1 MGAHHSR
8 QSQRPPQH
16 SHRALRVHTS
26 GPVTRILLAGLAL
39 AALATVVGLVV
50 LWPSGDRPSSPYA
63 AEGVTYPR
71 AEVLAVGE
79 PCPVVTPGTGGD
91 YPANCDEVSVR
102 VVDHADVE
110 TTVTVPP
117 GTVSGSLETGDRV
130 TLAAVP
136 QQDSTQYA
144 WVGADR
150 TVPIAVMTAVF
161 VLIVGLV
168 ARLRG
173 LLALL
178 GLVLAGG
185 VVGLFML
192 PALLT
197 GESGLLVALVGS
209 SAIMFVVLYLAH
221 GVSVRTSTALAG
233 TLFGLLVTAGLGL
246 LAVDAARLTGFG
258 DESALLLRLHAA
270 ELDFRGLLTCAVIV
284 AGLGVLNDVTIT
296 QSSAVWELR
305 DAAPEMSRRQVFAS
319 GMRIGRDHIAST
331 IYTIVFA
338 YAGTALAALLLIALY
353 DRPLLD
359 VLSDEIISEEIIRTL
374 ASAIGLVLAVPVT
387 TAIAAATVA
396 PAAPA
401 VPRGDRSATA

>member
-1 MGAHHSR
+1 MGAHHS
-8 QSQRPPQH
+8 
-16 SHRALRVHTS
+16 HRAPRVHTS
-26 GPVTRILLAGLAL
+26 GPVTRILLVGLAL
-39 AALATVVGLVV
+39 AALATIAGLVA
-50 LWPSGDRPSSPYA
+50 LWPSGDRPASPYA

-71 AEVLAVGE
+71 AQVLAMGE
-79 PCPVVTPGTGGD
+79 PCPVVTPGTFED
-91 YPANCDEVSVR
+91 YPEPCDQVTVR
-102 VVDHADVE
+102 LLDAQDVE
-110 TTVTVPP
+110 ETVQVPP
-117 GTVSGSLETGDRV
+117 GTVSGALEVGDRAL
-130 TLAAVP
+130 LAAIP
-136 QQDSTQYA
+136 QDGGTRYA
-144 WVGADR
+144 WVGVDR
-150 TVPIAVMTAVF
+150 TMPIAVMTGAF
-161 VLIVGLV
+161 VLIVGLI

-185 VVGLFML
+185 VVGFFML

-197 GESGLLVALVGS
+197 GESGMLVALVGS
-209 SAIMFVVLYLAH
+209 SAIMFMVLYLAH

-233 TLFGLLVTAGLGL
+233 TLFGLLVTAALGL
-246 LAVDAARLTGFG
+246 LAIDAARLTGLG
-258 DESALLLRLHAA
+258 DESALQLRLQAT

-305 DAAPEMSRRQVFAS
+305 DAAPGMSRGRIFAS

-359 VLSDEIISEEIIRTL
+359 VLSDEIIAEEIMRTL

-396 PAAPA
+396 PAADQA
-401 VPRGDRSATA
+401 DSSATP

>member
-1 MGAHHSR
+1 MGAH
-8 QSQRPPQH
+8 H

-26 GPVTRILLAGLAL
+26 GPVTRILLVGLAL
-39 AALATVVGLVV
+39 AALATIVGLVV
-50 LWPSGDRPSSPYA
+50 LWPSGDRPASPYA

-71 AEVLAVGE
+71 AEVVEVGA
-79 PCPVVTPGTGGD
+79 PCPVITSETGGD
-91 YPANCDEVSVR
+91 FPEGCDRVTVR
-102 VVDHADVE
+102 LADDPGIE
-110 TTVTVPP
+110 TTVAVPP
-117 GTVSGSLETGDRV
+117 GTVEGVLAVGDRV
-130 TLAAVP
+130 MLASVP
-136 QQDSTQYA
+136 QDGGTQYA
-144 WVGADR
+144 WVGVDR
-150 TVPIAVMTAVF
+150 TMPIAVMTAGF
-161 VLIVGLV
+161 VLIVGLI

-185 VVGLFML
+185 VVGYFML

-197 GESGLLVALVGS
+197 GESGMLVALVGS
-209 SAIMFVVLYLAH
+209 SAIMFMVLYLAH

-233 TLFGLLVTAGLGL
+233 TLFGLLVTAALGL
-246 LAVDAARLTGFG
+246 LAIDAARLTGLG
-258 DESALLLRLHAA
+258 DESALNLRLNAT

-305 DAAPEMSRRQVFAS
+305 SAAPEMTRARIFAS

-338 YAGTALAALLLIALY
+338 YAGTALAALMLIALY

-396 PAAPA
+396 PAVRAPEGA
-401 VPRGDRSATA
+401 AAP

>member
-1 MGAHHSR
+1 MGAH
-8 QSQRPPQH
+8 H

-26 GPVTRILLAGLAL
+26 GPVTRILLVGLAL

-50 LWPSGDRPSSPYA
+50 LWPSGDRPASPYA

-71 AEVLAVGE
+71 AEVLSVGE

-91 YPANCDEVSVR
+91 LPESCDEVSVR
-102 VVDHADVE
+102 VDDRGVE
-110 TTVTVPP
+110 ATVTVPP
-117 GTVSGSLETGDRV
+117 GTLEGSLAVGDQVR
-130 TLAAVP
+130 LAALP
-136 QQDSTQYA
+136 QEGGTQYA

-150 TVPIAVMTAVF
+150 TTPIAVMTAAF
-161 VLIVGLV
+161 VLIVGLI

-178 GLVLAGG
+178 GLVVAGG

-197 GESGLLVALVGS
+197 GEPGLLVALVGS

-233 TLFGLLVTAGLGL
+233 TLFGLLVTAALGL
-246 LAVDAARLTGFG
+246 LAIDAARLTGLG
-258 DESALLLRLHAA
+258 DESALQLRVHAT

-305 DAAPEMSRRQVFAS
+305 DAAPELSRARIFSS

-359 VLSDEIISEEIIRTL
+359 VLNEIISEEIIRTL

-387 TAIAAATVA
+387 TAIAVATVA
-396 PAAPA
+396 PA
-401 VPRGDRSATA
+401 VPGPDGSASP

>member
-1 MGAHHSR
+1 MGAHHS
-8 QSQRPPQH
+8 
-16 SHRALRVHTS
+16 HRAPRVHTS
-26 GPVTRILLAGLAL
+26 GPVTRILLVGLAL
-39 AALATVVGLVV
+39 AALATIAGLVA
-50 LWPSGDRPSSPYA
+50 LWPSGDRPASPYA

-71 AEVLAVGE
+71 AQVLAMGE
-79 PCPVVTPGTGGD
+79 PCPVVTPGTFED
-91 YPANCDEVSVR
+91 YPEACDQVTVR
-102 VVDHADVE
+102 LLDDQDVE
-110 TTVTVPP
+110 ETVQVPP
-117 GTVSGSLETGDRV
+117 GTVSGALEVGDRAL
-130 TLAAVP
+130 LAAIP
-136 QQDSTQYA
+136 QDGGTRYA
-144 WVGADR
+144 WVGVDR
-150 TVPIAVMTAVF
+150 TMPIAVMAGAF
-161 VLIVGLV
+161 VLIVGLI

-185 VVGLFML
+185 VVGFFML

-197 GESGLLVALVGS
+197 GESGMLVAMVGS
-209 SAIMFVVLYLAH
+209 SAIMFMVLYLAH

-246 LAVDAARLTGFG
+246 LAIDAARLTGLG
-258 DESALLLRLHAA
+258 DESALQLRLQAT

-305 DAAPEMSRRQVFAS
+305 DAAPGMSRARIFAS

-359 VLSDEIISEEIIRTL
+359 VLSDEIISEEIMRTL

-396 PAAPA
+396 PAADP
-401 VPRGDRSATA
+401 VDSSATP

>member
-1 MGAHHSR
+1 MGAHHS
-8 QSQRPPQH
+8 
-16 SHRALRVHTS
+16 HRAPRVHTS
-26 GPVTRILLAGLAL
+26 GPVTRILLVGLAL
-39 AALATVVGLVV
+39 AALATIAGLVA
-50 LWPSGDRPSSPYA
+50 LWPSGDRPASPYA

-71 AEVLAVGE
+71 AQVLAMGE
-79 PCPVVTPGTGGD
+79 PCPVVTPGTFED
-91 YPANCDEVSVR
+91 YPEACDQVTVR
-102 VVDHADVE
+102 LLDAQDVE
-110 TTVTVPP
+110 ETVQVPP
-117 GTVSGSLETGDRV
+117 GTVSGALEVGDRAL
-130 TLAAVP
+130 LAAIP
-136 QQDSTQYA
+136 QDGGTRYA
-144 WVGADR
+144 WVGVDR
-150 TVPIAVMTAVF
+150 TMPIAVMTGAF
-161 VLIVGLV
+161 VLIVGLI

-185 VVGLFML
+185 VVGFFML

-197 GESGLLVALVGS
+197 GESGMLVALVGS
-209 SAIMFVVLYLAH
+209 SAIMFMVLYLAH

-233 TLFGLLVTAGLGL
+233 TLFGLLVTAALGL
-246 LAVDAARLTGFG
+246 LAIDAARLTGLG
-258 DESALLLRLHAA
+258 DESALQLRLQAT

-305 DAAPEMSRRQVFAS
+305 DAAPGMSRGRIFAS

-359 VLSDEIISEEIIRTL
+359 VLSDEIISEEIMRTL

-396 PAAPA
+396 PAADPA
-401 VPRGDRSATA
+401 DSSATP

>member
-1 MGAHHSR
+1 MGAH
-8 QSQRPPQH
+8 H

-26 GPVTRILLAGLAL
+26 GPVTRILLVGLAL

-50 LWPSGDRPSSPYA
+50 LWPSGDRPASPYA

-71 AEVLAVGE
+71 AEVLSVGE

-91 YPANCDEVSVR
+91 LPESCDEVSVR
-102 VVDHADVE
+102 VDDRGVE
-110 TTVTVPP
+110 ATVTVPP
-117 GTVSGSLETGDRV
+117 GTLEGSLAVGDQVR
-130 TLAAVP
+130 LAALP
-136 QQDSTQYA
+136 QDGGTQYA

-150 TVPIAVMTAVF
+150 TTPIAVMTAAF
-161 VLIVGLV
+161 VLIVGLI

-178 GLVLAGG
+178 GLVVAGG

-197 GESGLLVALVGS
+197 GEPGLLVALVGS

-233 TLFGLLVTAGLGL
+233 TLFGLLVTAALGL
-246 LAVDAARLTGFG
+246 LAIDAARLTGLG
-258 DESALLLRLHAA
+258 DESALQLRVHAT

-305 DAAPEMSRRQVFAS
+305 DAAPELSRARIFSS

-387 TAIAAATVA
+387 TAIAVATVA
-396 PAAPA
+396 PA
-401 VPRGDRSATA
+401 VPGPDGSASP

>member
-1 MGAHHSR
+1 MGAH
-8 QSQRPPQH
+8 H

-26 GPVTRILLAGLAL
+26 GPVTRILLVGLVLAGLA
-39 AALATVVGLVV
+39 TIVGLVV
-50 LWPSGDRPSSPYA
+50 LWPSGDRPASPYA

-71 AEVLAVGE
+71 AAVVEVGE
-79 PCPVVTPGTGGD
+79 PCPVITSETGGEF
-91 YPANCDEVSVR
+91 PEGCDRITVR
-102 VVDHADVE
+102 LVDDPGVE
-110 TTVTVPP
+110 STVAVPP
-117 GTVSGSLETGDRV
+117 GTAGGVLEVGDRV
-130 TLAAVP
+130 VLASLP
-136 QQDSTQYA
+136 QEGATQYA
-144 WVGADR
+144 FVGVDR
-150 TVPIAVMTAVF
+150 TMPIAVMTAAF
-161 VLIVGLV
+161 VLIVGLI

-185 VVGLFML
+185 VVGYFML
-192 PALLT
+192 PALMT
-197 GESGLLVALVGS
+197 GAPGLLVALVGS
-209 SAIMFVVLYLAH
+209 SAIMFMVLYLAH

-233 TLFGLLVTAGLGL
+233 TLFGLLVTAALGVV
-246 LAVDAARLTGFG
+246 AIDAARLTGLG
-258 DESALLLRLHAA
+258 DESALNLRLNAT

-305 DAAPEMSRRQVFAS
+305 SAAPDMSRARIFAS

-338 YAGTALAALLLIALY
+338 YAGTALASLLLIALY

-396 PAAPA
+396 PAVHQPEGAALEEAAA
-401 VPRGDRSATA
+401 V

>member
-1 MGAHHSR
+1 MGAH
-8 QSQRPPQH
+8 H

-26 GPVTRILLAGLAL
+26 GPVTRILLVGLVL
-39 AALATVVGLVV
+39 AALATIVGLVV
-50 LWPSGDRPSSPYA
+50 LWPSGERPPSPYA

-71 AEVLAVGE
+71 AEVLDVGE

-91 YPANCDEVSVR
+91 YPESCDDVTVR
-102 VVDHADVE
+102 LLDDPGVE
-110 TTVTVPP
+110 STVTVPP
-117 GTVSGSLETGDRV
+117 GTVSSALEVGDRV
-130 TLAAVP
+130 TLASLP
-136 QQDSTQYA
+136 REEGTQYA
-144 WVGADR
+144 WVGVDR
-150 TVPIAVMTAVF
+150 TTPIAVMAAAF
-161 VLIVGLV
+161 VIIVGLI

-185 VVGLFML
+185 VVGYFML
-192 PALLT
+192 PALLA

-209 SAIMFVVLYLAH
+209 SAIMFMVLYLAH

-233 TLFGLLVTAGLGL
+233 TLFGLLVTALLGL
-246 LAVDAARLTGFG
+246 LAIDAARLTGLG
-258 DESALLLRLHAA
+258 EESALLLRVNAT

-296 QSSAVWELR
+296 QSSSVWELR
-305 DAAPEMSRRQVFAS
+305 NAAPEMSRGRIFAS

-338 YAGTALAALLLIALY
+338 YAGTGLAALLLIALY

-359 VLSDEIISEEIIRTL
+359 VLSDEIIAEEIIRTL

-396 PAAPA
+396 PAVR
-401 VPRGDRSATA
+401 VPDRSPTP

>member
-1 MGAHHSR
+1 MGAH
-8 QSQRPPQH
+8 H

-26 GPVTRILLAGLAL
+26 GPVTRILLVGLAL
-39 AALATVVGLVV
+39 AALATIAGLVA
-50 LWPSGDRPSSPYA
+50 LWPSGDRPASPYA

-71 AEVLAVGE
+71 AQVVAVGE
-79 PCPVVTPGTGGD
+79 ACPVVTEDTFED
-91 YPANCDEVSVR
+91 YPEGCDRVGVR
-102 VVDHADVE
+102 LVDDQDVE
-110 TTVTVPP
+110 ESVQVPP
-117 GTVSGSLETGDRV
+117 GTVSGALEVGDRV
-130 TLAAVP
+130 LLAAIP
-136 QQDSTQYA
+136 QEGGTRYA
-144 WVGADR
+144 WVGVDR
-150 TVPIAVMTAVF
+150 TMPIAVMAGAF
-161 VLIVGLV
+161 VLIVGLI

-185 VVGLFML
+185 VVGFFML

-209 SAIMFVVLYLAH
+209 SAIMFMVLYLAH
-221 GVSVRTSTALAG
+221 GVSIRTSTALAG
-233 TLFGLLVTAGLGL
+233 TLFGLLVTAALGL
-246 LAVDAARLTGFG
+246 LAIDAARLTGLG
-258 DESALLLRLHAA
+258 DESALQLRLQAT

-305 DAAPEMSRRQVFAS
+305 DAAPGMSRARIFAS

-359 VLSDEIISEEIIRTL
+359 VLSDEIISEEIMRTL

-396 PAAPA
+396 PAADA
-401 VPRGDRSATA
+401 AESSATP

>member
-1 MGAHHSR
+1 MGAHHS
-8 QSQRPPQH
+8 
-16 SHRALRVHTS
+16 HRAPRVHTS
-26 GPVTRILLAGLAL
+26 GPVTRILLVGLAL
-39 AALATVVGLVV
+39 AALATIAGLVA
-50 LWPSGDRPSSPYA
+50 LWPSDDRPASPYA

-71 AEVLAVGE
+71 AQVLAMGE
-79 PCPVVTPGTGGD
+79 PCPVVTPGTFED
-91 YPANCDEVSVR
+91 YPEACDQVTVR
-102 VVDHADVE
+102 LLDDQDVE
-110 TTVTVPP
+110 ETVQVPP
-117 GTVSGSLETGDRV
+117 GTVSGALDVGDRAL
-130 TLAAVP
+130 LAAIP
-136 QQDSTQYA
+136 QDGGTRYA
-144 WVGADR
+144 WVGVDR
-150 TVPIAVMTAVF
+150 TTPIAVMAGAF
-161 VLIVGLV
+161 VLIVGLI

-185 VVGLFML
+185 VVVYFML

-197 GESGLLVALVGS
+197 GESGMLVALVGS
-209 SAIMFVVLYLAH
+209 STIMFMVLYLAH

-246 LAVDAARLTGFG
+246 LAIDAARLTGLG
-258 DESALLLRLHAA
+258 DESALQLRLQAT

-305 DAAPEMSRRQVFAS
+305 DAAPAMSRARIFSS

-359 VLSDEIISEEIIRTL
+359 VLSDEIIAEEIMRTL

-396 PAAPA
+396 PAADQA
-401 VPRGDRSATA
+401 DSSATP

>member
-1 MGAHHSR
+1 MGAH
-8 QSQRPPQH
+8 H

-26 GPVTRILLAGLAL
+26 GPVTRILLVGLAL

-50 LWPSGDRPSSPYA
+50 LWPSGDRPASPYA

-71 AEVLAVGE
+71 AEVLSVGE

-91 YPANCDEVSVR
+91 LPESCDEVSVR
-102 VVDHADVE
+102 VDDRGVE
-110 TTVTVPP
+110 ATVTVPP
-117 GTVSGSLETGDRV
+117 GTLEGSLAVGDQVR
-130 TLAAVP
+130 LAALP
-136 QQDSTQYA
+136 QEGGTQYA

-150 TVPIAVMTAVF
+150 TTPIAVMTAAF
-161 VLIVGLV
+161 VLIVGLI

-178 GLVLAGG
+178 GLVVAGG

-197 GESGLLVALVGS
+197 GEPGLLVALVGS

-233 TLFGLLVTAGLGL
+233 TLFGLLVTAALGL
-246 LAVDAARLTGFG
+246 LAIDAARLTGLG
-258 DESALLLRLHAA
+258 DESALQLRVHAT

-305 DAAPEMSRRQVFAS
+305 DAAPELSRARIFSS

-387 TAIAAATVA
+387 TAIAVATVA
-396 PAAPA
+396 PA
-401 VPRGDRSATA
+401 VPGPDGSASP

>member
-1 MGAHHSR
+1 MGAHHS
-8 QSQRPPQH
+8 
-16 SHRALRVHTS
+16 HRAPRVHTS
-26 GPVTRILLAGLAL
+26 GPVTRILLVGLAL
-39 AALATVVGLVV
+39 AALATIAGLVA
-50 LWPSGDRPSSPYA
+50 LWPSGDRPASPYA

-71 AEVLAVGE
+71 AQVLAMGE
-79 PCPVVTPGTGGD
+79 PCPVVTPGTFED
-91 YPANCDEVSVR
+91 YPEACDQVTVR
-102 VVDHADVE
+102 LLDDQDVE
-110 TTVTVPP
+110 ETVQVPP
-117 GTVSGSLETGDRV
+117 GTVSGALEVGDRAL
-130 TLAAVP
+130 LAAIP
-136 QQDSTQYA
+136 QDSGTRYA
-144 WVGADR
+144 WVGVDR
-150 TVPIAVMTAVF
+150 TMPIAVMAGAF
-161 VLIVGLV
+161 VLIVGLI

-185 VVGLFML
+185 VVGFFML

-197 GESGLLVALVGS
+197 GESGMLVALVGS
-209 SAIMFVVLYLAH
+209 SAIMFMVLYLAH

-246 LAVDAARLTGFG
+246 LAIDAARLTGLG
-258 DESALLLRLHAA
+258 DESALQLRLQAT

-305 DAAPEMSRRQVFAS
+305 DAAPGMSRARIFAS

-359 VLSDEIISEEIIRTL
+359 VLSDEIISEEIMRTL

-396 PAAPA
+396 PAADP
-401 VPRGDRSATA
+401 VDSSATP

>member
-1 MGAHHSR
+1 MGAH
-8 QSQRPPQH
+8 H

-26 GPVTRILLAGLAL
+26 GPVTRILLVGLAL

-50 LWPSGDRPSSPYA
+50 LWPSGDRPASPYA

-71 AEVLAVGE
+71 AEVLSVGE

-91 YPANCDEVSVR
+91 FPESCDEVSVR
-102 VVDHADVE
+102 VDDRGVE
-110 TTVTVPP
+110 ATVTVPP
-117 GTVSGSLETGDRV
+117 GTLEGSLAVGDQVR
-130 TLAAVP
+130 LAALP
-136 QQDSTQYA
+136 QEGGTQYA

-150 TVPIAVMTAVF
+150 TTPIAVMTAAF
-161 VLIVGLV
+161 VLIVGLI

-178 GLVLAGG
+178 GLVVAGG

-197 GESGLLVALVGS
+197 GEPGLLVALVGS

-233 TLFGLLVTAGLGL
+233 TLFGLLVTAALGL
-246 LAVDAARLTGFG
+246 LAIDAARLTGLG
-258 DESALLLRLHAA
+258 DESALQLRVHAT

-305 DAAPEMSRRQVFAS
+305 DAAPELSRARIFSS
-319 GMRIGRDHIAST
+319 GMRICRDHIAST

-387 TAIAAATVA
+387 TAIAVATVA
-396 PAAPA
+396 PA
-401 VPRGDRSATA
+401 VPGPDGSASP

>member
-1 MGAHHSR
+1 MGAHHS
-8 QSQRPPQH
+8 
-16 SHRALRVHTS
+16 HRAPRVHTS
-26 GPVTRILLAGLAL
+26 GPVTRILLVGLAL
-39 AALATVVGLVV
+39 AALATIAGLVA
-50 LWPSGDRPSSPYA
+50 LWPSGDRPASPYA

-71 AEVLAVGE
+71 AQVLAMGE
-79 PCPVVTPGTGGD
+79 PCPVVTPGTFED
-91 YPANCDEVSVR
+91 YPEACDQVTVR
-102 VVDHADVE
+102 LLDDQDVE
-110 TTVTVPP
+110 ETVQVPP
-117 GTVSGSLETGDRV
+117 GTVSGALEVGDRAL
-130 TLAAVP
+130 LAAIP
-136 QQDSTQYA
+136 QDSGTRYA
-144 WVGADR
+144 WVGVDR
-150 TVPIAVMTAVF
+150 TMPIAVMAGAF
-161 VLIVGLV
+161 VLIVGLI

-185 VVGLFML
+185 VVGFFML

-197 GESGLLVALVGS
+197 GESGMLVALVGS
-209 SAIMFVVLYLAH
+209 SAIMFMVLYLAH

-246 LAVDAARLTGFG
+246 LAIDAARLTGLG
-258 DESALLLRLHAA
+258 DESALQLRLQAT

-305 DAAPEMSRRQVFAS
+305 DAAPGMSRARIFAS

-359 VLSDEIISEEIIRTL
+359 VLSDEIISEEIMRTL

-396 PAAPA
+396 PAADPA
-401 VPRGDRSATA
+401 DSSATP

>member
-1 MGAHHSR
+1 MGAH
-8 QSQRPPQH
+8 H

-26 GPVTRILLAGLAL
+26 GPVTRILLVGLAL

-50 LWPSGDRPSSPYA
+50 LWPSGDRPASPYA

-71 AEVLAVGE
+71 AEVLSVGE

-91 YPANCDEVSVR
+91 FPESCDEVSMR
-102 VVDHADVE
+102 VDDRGVE
-110 TTVTVPP
+110 ATVTVPP
-117 GTVSGSLETGDRV
+117 GTLEGSLAVGDQVR
-130 TLAAVP
+130 LAALP
-136 QQDSTQYA
+136 QEGGTQYA

-150 TVPIAVMTAVF
+150 TTPIAVMTAAF
-161 VLIVGLV
+161 VLIVGLI

-178 GLVLAGG
+178 GLVVAGG

-197 GESGLLVALVGS
+197 GEPGLLVALVGS

-233 TLFGLLVTAGLGL
+233 TLFGLLVTAALGL
-246 LAVDAARLTGFG
+246 LAIDAARLTGLG
-258 DESALLLRLHAA
+258 DESALQLRVHAT

-305 DAAPEMSRRQVFAS
+305 DAAPELSRARIFSS

-387 TAIAAATVA
+387 TAIAVATVA
-396 PAAPA
+396 PA
-401 VPRGDRSATA
+401 VPGPDGSASP

>member
-1 MGAHHSR
+1 MGAH
-8 QSQRPPQH
+8 H

-39 AALATVVGLVV
+39 AALATVLGLVL
-50 LWPSGDRPSSPYA
+50 LWPSGERPGSPYA

-71 AEVLAVGE
+71 GEVLTIGV

-91 YPANCDEVSVR
+91 YPESCDEVLVR
-102 VVDHADVE
+102 VDAPGSDTGADRRGVE
-110 TTVTVPP
+110 ATVTVPP
-117 GTVSGSLETGDRV
+117 GTVSGSLEVGDRV
-130 TLAAVP
+130 RLAALP
-136 QQDSTQYA
+136 QEGGTQYA

-150 TVPIAVMTAVF
+150 TTPIAVMTAAF
-161 VLIVGLV
+161 VLIVGV
-168 ARLRG
+168 IARLRG

-178 GLVLAGG
+178 GLVLGGG
-185 VVGLFML
+185 VVSQFML

-209 SAIMFVVLYLAH
+209 SAIMFMVLYLAH

-233 TLFGLLVTAGLGL
+233 TLFGLGVTAALGL
-246 LAVDAARLTGFG
+246 LAVDAARLTGLG
-258 DESALLLRLHAA
+258 DESALRLRSHAT

-305 DAAPEMSRRQVFAS
+305 DAAPAMSRARIFAS

-359 VLSDEIISEEIIRTL
+359 VLSDEVISEEIIRTL

-396 PAAPA
+396 PAT
-401 VPRGDRSATA
+401 GDPTVLARERSAAA

>member
-1 MGAHHSR
+1 MGAH
-8 QSQRPPQH
+8 H

-26 GPVTRILLAGLAL
+26 GPVTRALLVGLLL
-39 AALATVVGLVV
+39 AALATVAGLVV
-50 LWPSGDRPSSPYA
+50 LWPTAAPPASPYA

-71 AEVLAVGE
+71 AEVLAISE

-91 YPANCDEVSVR
+91 YPDACDVVTVR
-102 VVDHADVE
+102 LLDGAGTE
-110 TTVTVPP
+110 STVTVPP
-117 GTVSGSLETGDRV
+117 GTVTGSLDVGDRAM
-130 TLAAVP
+130 LAAVP
-136 QQDSTQYA
+136 QEDGGVQYA
-144 WVGADR
+144 WVGVDR
-150 TVPIAVMTAVF
+150 TMPIAVMAGAF
-161 VLIVGLV
+161 VLIVGAI

-185 VVGLFML
+185 VVGVFML
-192 PALLT
+192 PALLV

-209 SAIMFVVLYLAH
+209 SAIMFIVLYLAH
-221 GVSVRTSTALAG
+221 GVSIRTSTALAG
-233 TLFGLLVTAGLGL
+233 TLFGLGVTAVLGL
-246 LAVDAARLTGFG
+246 VAIDAARLTGLG
-258 DESALLLRLHAA
+258 DESALQLRVHAT

-305 DAAPEMSRRQVFAS
+305 DAAPEMSRARIFAS

-338 YAGTALAALLLIALY
+338 YAGTALAALLLISLY

-359 VLSDEIISEEIIRTL
+359 VLSDEIIAEEIIRTL

-396 PAAPA
+396 PAVPADERPGTTDRLDERAPA
-401 VPRGDRSATA
+401 L

>member
-1 MGAHHSR
+1 MGAHHS
-8 QSQRPPQH
+8 
-16 SHRALRVHTS
+16 HRAPRVHTS
-26 GPVTRILLAGLAL
+26 GPVTRILLVGLAL
-39 AALATVVGLVV
+39 AALATIAGLVA
-50 LWPSGDRPSSPYA
+50 LWPSGDRPASPYA

-71 AEVLAVGE
+71 AQVLAMGE
-79 PCPVVTPGTGGD
+79 PCPVVTPGTFED
-91 YPANCDEVSVR
+91 YPEACDQVTVR
-102 VVDHADVE
+102 LLDDQDVE
-110 TTVTVPP
+110 ETVQVPP
-117 GTVSGSLETGDRV
+117 GTVSGALEVGDRAL
-130 TLAAVP
+130 LAAIP
-136 QQDSTQYA
+136 QDGGTRYA
-144 WVGADR
+144 WVGVDR
-150 TVPIAVMTAVF
+150 TMPIAVMAGAF
-161 VLIVGLV
+161 VLIVGLI

-185 VVGLFML
+185 VVGFFML

-197 GESGLLVALVGS
+197 GESGMLVALVGS
-209 SAIMFVVLYLAH
+209 SAIMFMVLYLAH

-246 LAVDAARLTGFG
+246 LAIDAARLTGLG
-258 DESALLLRLHAA
+258 DESALQLRLQAT

-305 DAAPEMSRRQVFAS
+305 DAAPGMSRARIFAS

-359 VLSDEIISEEIIRTL
+359 VLSDEIISEEIMRTL

-396 PAAPA
+396 PAADPA
-401 VPRGDRSATA
+401 DSSATP

>member
-1 MGAHHSR
+1 MGAH
-8 QSQRPPQH
+8 H

-26 GPVTRILLAGLAL
+26 GPVTRILLVGLVL
-39 AALATVVGLVV
+39 AALATIVGLVV
-50 LWPSGDRPSSPYA
+50 LWPSGERPASPYA

-71 AEVLAVGE
+71 AEVLDIGE

-91 YPANCDEVSVR
+91 YPESCDDVTVR
-102 VVDHADVE
+102 LLDDPDVE
-110 TTVTVPP
+110 STVTVPP
-117 GTVSGSLETGDRV
+117 GTVSSALEVGDRV
-130 TLAAVP
+130 TLASLP
-136 QQDSTQYA
+136 REEGTQYA
-144 WVGADR
+144 WVGVDR
-150 TVPIAVMTAVF
+150 TAPIAVMAAAF
-161 VLIVGLV
+161 VLIVGLI

-185 VVGLFML
+185 VVGYFML
-192 PALLT
+192 PALLA

-209 SAIMFVVLYLAH
+209 SAIMFMVLYLAH

-233 TLFGLLVTAGLGL
+233 TLFGLLVTALLGL
-246 LAVDAARLTGFG
+246 VAIDAARLTGLG
-258 DESALLLRLHAA
+258 DESALLLRVNAT

-296 QSSAVWELR
+296 QSSSVWELR
-305 DAAPEMSRRQVFAS
+305 NAAPEMSRGRIFAS

-338 YAGTALAALLLIALY
+338 YAGTGLAALLLIALY

-359 VLSDEIISEEIIRTL
+359 VLSDEIIAEEIIRTL

-396 PAAPA
+396 PAVL
-401 VPRGDRSATA
+401 VPDRSPTP